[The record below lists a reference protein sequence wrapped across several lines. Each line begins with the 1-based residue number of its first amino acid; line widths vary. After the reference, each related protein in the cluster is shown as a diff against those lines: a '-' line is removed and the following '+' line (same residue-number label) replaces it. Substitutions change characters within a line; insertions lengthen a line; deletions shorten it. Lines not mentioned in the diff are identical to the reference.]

1 MRILFLVQSLGMGG
15 AVRQLSIL
23 SGHLARRGHDVS
35 VVALYTTDQNWNSV
49 WEIDSIPVKSFL
61 LKPSSGA
68 LSSGL
73 QLIKATIQLWN
84 MIKREDIQVLYSYQG
99 DIARFVAWLATRGIP
114 NAKLIWGIQGSGQR
128 NTLSVNDWRESLPFY
143 LCKWVSASVHLMVSG
158 SDAGY
163 NSRKAKGYSCPK
175 QIVIF
180 HGIDTDRFLPDS
192 QSRVRIRSEWGVT
205 EDEKLIGRI
214 ARLAPDK
221 GYPIFLEAAALLS
234 KERKDV
240 RFVIAGDGPESYKRQ
255 LQLLSQELGLAEH
268 LIWAGARPDMPAV
281 YNALDILCS
290 SSDSEGFG
298 LTVAEAMACG
308 VPCVATDVGDSA
320 KIVGDKGIVVP
331 PGNPQMLADGLKTM
345 LHRLHGINPLE
356 LRERIVS
363 RFSIK
368 RMVEATEKA
377 LSEVCS
383 SYT

>member
-1 MRILFLVQSLGMGG
+1 MKILFLIQSLGIGG

-23 SGHLARRGHDVS
+23 ADHLVRRGHDVS
-35 VVALYTTDQNWNSV
+35 VLALYTTDQNWNSV
-49 WEIDSIPVKSFL
+49 WGIDSIPVKSFL

-68 LSSGL
+68 LFSGL
-73 QLIKATIQLWN
+73 QLIKATIQLRN
-84 MIKREDIQVLYSYQG
+84 MIRKEEIQVLYSYQG
-99 DIARFVAWLATRGIP
+99 DIARFISWLATREIP
-114 NAKLIWGIQGSGQR
+114 DVKLIWGIQESGQR
-128 NTLSVNDWRESLPFY
+128 NTLTLNDWRESLPFY
-143 LCKWVSASVHLMVSG
+143 LCKWVSASVQLMISG

-163 NSRKAKGYSCPK
+163 NSRKAYSCPK

-180 HGIDTDRFLPDS
+180 YGIDINQFQPDP
-192 QSRVRIRSEWGVT
+192 QARVRTRSEWGVL
-205 EDEKLIGRI
+205 EDERLIGRI

-240 RFVIAGDGPESYKRQ
+240 RFVIAGDGPESYRRQ
-255 LQLLSQELGLAEH
+255 LQLLSQELGLAER

-320 KIVGDKGIVVP
+320 KIVEDKGIVVP
-331 PGNPQMLADGLKTM
+331 PGNPQMLANGLKDM
-345 LHRLHGINPLE
+345 LHLLHGINPLE

-363 RFSIK
+363 RFSIEQ
-368 RMVEATEKA
+368 MVEATEKA

-383 SYT
+383 SST

>member
-1 MRILFLVQSLGMGG
+1 
-15 AVRQLSIL
+15 
-23 SGHLARRGHDVS
+23 
-35 VVALYTTDQNWNSV
+35 
-49 WEIDSIPVKSFL
+49 
-61 LKPSSGA
+61 
-68 LSSGL
+68 
-73 QLIKATIQLWN
+73 

-99 DIARFVAWLATRGIP
+99 DIARFIAWLATRGIP

-128 NTLSVNDWRESLPFY
+128 NTLTLNDWRESLPFY

-158 SDAGY
+158 SNAGY
-163 NSRKAKGYSCPK
+163 ISRKAKGYSCPK

-180 HGIDTDRFLPDS
+180 YGIDINQFQLDPRA
-192 QSRVRIRSEWGVT
+192 RVRMRSEWGVP

-221 GYPIFLEAAALLS
+221 GYPTFLEAAALLS

-255 LQLLSQELGLAEH
+255 LQLLSQELGLTER
-268 LIWAGARPDMPAV
+268 LIWAGARQDMSAV

-331 PGNPQMLADGLKTM
+331 PGNPQILADGLKTM

-363 RFSIK
+363 RFSIEK
-368 RMVEATEKA
+368 MVEATEKA
-377 LSEVCS
+377 LSEVCRS
-383 SYT
+383 SI